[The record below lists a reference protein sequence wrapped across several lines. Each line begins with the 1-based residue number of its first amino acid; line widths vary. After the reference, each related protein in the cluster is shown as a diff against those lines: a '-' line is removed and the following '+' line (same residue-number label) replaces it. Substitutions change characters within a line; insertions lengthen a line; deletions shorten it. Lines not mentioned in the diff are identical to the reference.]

1 MRNCQCLPGRQC
13 AAAPCRSAGDEGQ
26 NSCSHYLPC
35 CLVNSGTS
43 AAAAP
48 VSAGYLPCHDMNSG
62 TKAPAPAS
70 AAEAFVGIGTGICC

>member
-35 CLVNSGTS
+35 YRVNSGTY
-43 AAAAP
+43 AAAAS
-48 VSAGYLPCHDMNSG
+48 VHADHLPCYQVNSG
-62 TKAPAPAS
+62 TDEALAPAS
-70 AAEAFVGIGTGICC
+70 AGI